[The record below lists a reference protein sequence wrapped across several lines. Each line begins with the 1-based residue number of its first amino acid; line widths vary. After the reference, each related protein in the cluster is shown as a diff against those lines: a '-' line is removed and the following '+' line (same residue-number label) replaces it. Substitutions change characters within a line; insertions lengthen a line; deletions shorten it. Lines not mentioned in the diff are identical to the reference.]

1 LVQTHKEIYNEV
13 KFKKFLNNNLE
24 AELIGNKVESFGEDI
39 KGVTYHELEITKNKN
54 GLYQATILFDI

>member
-39 KGVTYHELEITKNKN
+39 KAVTYH
-54 GLYQATILFDI
+54 GLKIEKSESGFQATILLDI